1 MQDFI
6 LNDFSYEV
14 YEFFPRNFFNKNN
27 NEEFIKF
34 IMKNVLPD
42 GKWVKGNVNLH
53 EPDYFYNGIPLEFTM
68 ASDKK
73 RKNNFIFRLK
83 NAKYLTE
90 NIEQD
95 LFKYITQKLEDKA
108 KKKYLV
114 SNNETQVY
122 LCVLCLL
129 DRYEWI
135 SDFYGSKT
143 HFITDLPREKFF
155 NEIKQKY
162 LETNV
167 FKGIYI
173 IFPDIMASWW
183 VWDLNTENKAKLTLV
198 PPTSNLRDCP
208 YPFIIARE
216 LYDKFKQLK

>member
-14 YEFFPRNFFNKNN
+14 YEFFPKNFFDKNN

-42 GKWVKGNVNLH
+42 GKWVKG
-53 EPDYFYNGIPLEFTM
+53 
-68 ASDKK
+68 
-73 RKNNFIFRLK
+73 
-83 NAKYLTE
+83 
-90 NIEQD
+90 
-95 LFKYITQKLEDKA
+95 
-108 KKKYLV
+108 
-114 SNNETQVY
+114 
-122 LCVLCLL
+122 
-129 DRYEWI
+129 
-135 SDFYGSKT
+135 
-143 HFITDLPREKFF
+143 
-155 NEIKQKY
+155 
-162 LETNV
+162 NV

-183 VWDLNTENKAKLTLV
+183 VWDLNTENKAKLTLL